1 MRNLIKR
8 LLNWVFARD
17 LDMEFKRIGDNMC
30 ELNELNDAVRSNIS
44 DESDIQTI
52 VTDSMSEY
60 ESKFEMLDN
69 YDWDDFA
76 TQLSQV
82 EHLKDFS
89 EDDFRE
95 QLEESLGVAPDSI
108 SNQTLADQIKDLEH
122 DLGKL
127 NESIEGT
134 DQWFK
139 SFLNATHEHFMRHAG
154 KCD

>member
-17 LDMEFKRIGDNMC
+17 LDMEFKRIGDTMC

-52 VTDSMSEY
+52 VHDSMSEY
-60 ESKFEMLDN
+60 EAQLEMLN
-69 YDWDDFA
+69 TYDWDDFA

-89 EDDFRE
+89 VDDFRE

-108 SNQTLADQIKDLEH
+108 SNQMLADRISSLEY
-122 DLGKL
+122 DLGQL
-127 NESIEGT
+127 QFSIEQT
-134 DQWFK
+134 DEWFK
-139 SFLNATHEHFMRHAG
+139 SFLDATHEHFMRQAG
-154 KCD
+154 DRD